1 MSGVVPT
8 EAMLEQNLQG
18 KGGSTLL
25 FEQEGAL
32 HEGWWFGGVGNRKG
46 FVTSPFAWDGF
57 GVVCLPL
64 LESEEFGWGGWWGEG
79 VRLGCNLEFIEDVV
93 FAGRTRPVIREDAW
107 VRHLCSG
114 FRWFGEFA
122 WEVEEGEVDNWG
134 EVEENGECGGERG
147 GQGEI
152 VVFVKGEEGRVEEWG
167 WEEEGGVSVGER
179 GKLLCSQ
186 GGSFGIGAQ
195 FVGVHAEAL
204 GNDVVVLSN
213 DEGCDVVVRVGERV
227 EEDGGR
233 CVSRI

>member
-1 MSGVVPT
+1 M
-8 EAMLEQNLQG
+8 
-18 KGGSTLL
+18 
-25 FEQEGAL
+25 
-32 HEGWWFGGVGNRKG
+32 
-46 FVTSPFAWDGF
+46 
-57 GVVCLPL
+57 
-64 LESEEFGWGGWWGEG
+64 
-79 VRLGCNLEFIEDVV
+79 GCDPEFIEDVV
-93 FAGRTRPVIREDAW
+93 FAGRTGPVMRKDVW
-107 VRHLCSG
+107 VQHLCSG
-114 FRWFGEFA
+114 FRWFGKFA

-134 EVEENGECGGERG
+134 EVEENRECGGERG
-147 GQGEI
+147 GRGEI

-179 GKLLCSQ
+179 GELLCSQ
-186 GGSFGIGAQ
+186 GGGFGIGVQ